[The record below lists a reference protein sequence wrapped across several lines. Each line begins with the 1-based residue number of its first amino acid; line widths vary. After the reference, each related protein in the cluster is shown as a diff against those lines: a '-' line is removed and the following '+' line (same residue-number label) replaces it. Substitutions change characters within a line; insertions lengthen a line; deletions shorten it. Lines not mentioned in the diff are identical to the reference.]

1 MRRIEVLMI
10 YRPIAAFFAALLMTI
25 VLASNGPAQS
35 AGEGV
40 VFVPGKTVGLE
51 PPSGFVLSTKFS
63 GFEHGDSGSSIL
75 VVELPAEA
83 YSQIST
89 QMSDQAL
96 ATKGITITARKTIKA
111 GGVDGLV
118 LTGTQQAAGKAI
130 SKWIMMLGAKDATI
144 ILTAQDLSG
153 ATLSDE
159 AISKLIESIAFRP
172 PPGLDAQIAELPF
185 ALGDL
190 SGFRVV
196 RAFAGSGLSLTK
208 GPKDVVQDASQPLI
222 VIVSPISKPYPTDIK
237 PAEVA
242 ETLIRG
248 IQTITVGEFGETVKA
263 KVAGA
268 DGHETVV
275 PAKHSGSN
283 TDVMVSQWLRLDEGR
298 QIRVL
303 AIVAKGAH
311 AGLLADLRKLA
322 AGLTIK

>member
-1 MRRIEVLMI
+1 MI
-10 YRPIAAFFAALLMTI
+10 YRPIAAILAALMMTTL
-25 VLASNGPAQS
+25 LALNGQAQS
-35 AGEGV
+35 ASEAV
-40 VFVPGKTVGLE
+40 VYVPGKTLGLA

-63 GFEHGDSGSSIL
+63 GFEHGESGSSIL

-83 YSQIST
+83 YSQVTS
-89 QMSDQAL
+89 QMTDQAL
-96 ATKGITITARKTIKA
+96 ATKGITISARKDIKA
-111 GGVDGLV
+111 GGVDGII
-118 LTGTQQAAGKAI
+118 LTGTQQAAGKTI
-130 SKWIMMLGAKDATI
+130 SKWIVMLGTKDATVM
-144 ILTAQDLSG
+144 LTAQDLSG
-153 ATLSDE
+153 EALSEE
-159 AISKLIESIAFRP
+159 ALSKLIESITFRP

-185 ALGDL
+185 ALGEL

-196 RAFAGSGLSLTK
+196 RAFAGSGISLTK

-222 VIVSPISKPYPTDIK
+222 VIVAPLSKPYPTDRK

-248 IQTITVGEFGETVKA
+248 IQTIQVSEFGETVKA

-275 PAKHSGSN
+275 PAKHTGSN
-283 TDVMVSQWLRLDEGR
+283 TDVVVSQWLRLDEGR

-303 AIVAKGAH
+303 AIVAKDAH